1 MSGTIYLKIK
11 DKTVSEIYL
20 FVRLVSSNS
29 DNSEYHSELFY
40 SSEGVGSE
48 WFEPVLIMRPSFP

>member
-1 MSGTIYLKIK
+1 MYLKIK
-11 DKTVSEIYL
+11 DKLVSEIYL

-40 SSEGVGSE
+40 SSERGGSE
-48 WFEPVLIMRPSFP
+48 TGLGQF